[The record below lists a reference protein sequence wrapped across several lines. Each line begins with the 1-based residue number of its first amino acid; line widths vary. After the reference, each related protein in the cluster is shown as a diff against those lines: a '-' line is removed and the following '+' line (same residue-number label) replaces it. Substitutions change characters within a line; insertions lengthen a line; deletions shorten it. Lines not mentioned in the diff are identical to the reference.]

1 MLSATPKNFAIQ
13 FRPPPPNN
21 EYKTNGTA
29 PQGIRGR
36 ATRVWQNAFTY
47 SSNYLWYLFI
57 YLFSSP
63 PLLLPFLFL
72 YDSISFLSFFVF
84 INIHTHT
91 HIFYL
96 QDRTIEVAC
105 KRSHYRGKSFPVN
118 VYPLPYNTAEVTV
131 YTRLLLVNSAA
142 MDGEGERERER
153 GRGKYGGTSEGTE
166 INRTFRLVT

>member
-84 INIHTHT
+84 INTHTHT
-91 HIFYL
+91 SFIYRIVQSKSPANDRIIVANHFQSTCIRYRIILLRSQYTHAYYL
-96 QDRTIEVAC
+96 LIQQPWTERE
-105 KRSHYRGKSFPVN
+105 KEKER
-118 VYPLPYNTAEVTV
+118 
-131 YTRLLLVNSAA
+131 
-142 MDGEGERERER
+142 EGEVNME
-153 GRGKYGGTSEGTE
+153 GRAKGP
-166 INRTFRLVT
+166 R